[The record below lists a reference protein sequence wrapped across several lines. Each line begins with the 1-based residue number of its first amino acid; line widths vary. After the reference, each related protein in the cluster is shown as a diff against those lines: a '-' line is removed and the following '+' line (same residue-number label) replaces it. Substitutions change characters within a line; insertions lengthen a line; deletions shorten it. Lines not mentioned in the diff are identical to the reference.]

1 MLRSRRNN
9 SRSLIE
15 MIRDNPFLCA
25 AFLSG
30 LALFA
35 LLSNVG
41 SPSILN
47 PVWDILGFG
56 FQLTAGWPER
66 VLPGAP
72 KWMLL
77 AAAGVIGLI
86 PYLIADV
93 VWRHIRNR

>member
-1 MLRSRRNN
+1 MLRSRRNT
-9 SRSLIE
+9 SRSLSE

-41 SPSILN
+41 SPSVLN
-47 PVWDILGFG
+47 PMWNILGFG
-56 FQLTAGWPER
+56 FHLTAGWPAR
-66 VLPGAP
+66 LLSGAP
-72 KWMLL
+72 QWMLL

-86 PYLIADV
+86 PYLLADFI
-93 VWRHIRNR
+93 WRHIRNR